1 VLRVFHTVNAVGLAL
16 FGIAAPAHAE
26 TTIPIETGTTHVRFS
41 CSAGLI
47 AVAGRF
53 ETVQGRVA
61 FEDDARNPSAV
72 QVTIGSKSLTTGCP
86 MVDDQLKGSDF
97 FDSARHP
104 TIVFKSTSVRTT
116 AGQPE
121 ITGLLT
127 VKAVTRPVTLQLA
140 LVSESPY
147 DPPSGL
153 GREDAANARPA
164 IRASTQIRR
173 SEFGMAG
180 FNPLISDECDI
191 QIRMFPPQGMLME

>member
-1 VLRVFHTVNAVGLAL
+1 MLRVFHSVNAVGLAL
-16 FGIAAPAHAE
+16 FGMAAPAHAE
-26 TTIPIETGTTHVRFS
+26 RSIPIETGNTHVRFS
-41 CSAGLI
+41 CSAGLMS
-47 AVAGRF
+47 VAGRF
-53 ETVQGRVA
+53 ETVEGRVA

-72 QVTIGSKSLTTGCP
+72 QVMIGSESLTTGSA

-121 ITGLLT
+121 IAGLLT
-127 VKAVTRPVTLQLA
+127 IKSVTRPVTLQLA
-140 LVSESPY
+140 VVSEAPY

-153 GREDAANARPA
+153 GRKNVAKARPA
-164 IRASTQIRR
+164 VRASTRIRR
-173 SEFGMAG
+173 SEFDMAG

-191 QIRMFPPQGMLME
+191 QIRVFPPQGMLLE